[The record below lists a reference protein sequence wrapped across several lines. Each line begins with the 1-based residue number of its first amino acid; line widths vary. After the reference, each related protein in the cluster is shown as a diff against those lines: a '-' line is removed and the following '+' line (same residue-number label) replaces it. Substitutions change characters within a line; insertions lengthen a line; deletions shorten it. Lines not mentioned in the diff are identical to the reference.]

1 MLIIKNYSSNYK
13 MNIELLKIKTKTNYD
28 WDNTVYIYDI
38 DLNSMEII
46 KRESKIA
53 VNIYYIGYIAEHDNS
68 IISLYLVINRLNG
81 FIKEIKGTSDRYS
94 VANMGNRKIIN
105 IFDELWKSI
114 ENKITS
120 NSSINTFFNKI
131 KEYNKLRFNSD
142 LYLLAGKSIEFR
154 MLTININCV
163 IEKDNE
169 YYPEIYLDECL
180 YVNDDYL
187 KEYIS
192 NGSEIINHLE

>member
-1 MLIIKNYSSNYK
+1 MD
-13 MNIELLKIKTKTNYD
+13 IESLKIKTKTDYD
-28 WDNTVYIYDI
+28 WDNVVYIYDI
-38 DLNSMEII
+38 DVNSIEII
-46 KRESKIA
+46 KRESRIA
-53 VNIYYIGYIAEHDNS
+53 VNIYYIGYIPEHDNS

-81 FIKEIKGTSDRYS
+81 FIEEIEGTSDRYL
-94 VANMGNRKIIN
+94 VVTMGNRKIIN

-120 NSSINTFFNKI
+120 NSSINTSINKI
-131 KEYNKLRFNSD
+131 KEYNKLRYNSD
-142 LYLLAGKSIEFR
+142 LYLPSDKLIEFH

-169 YYPEIYLDECL
+169 YYPEIYLDACF

-187 KEYIS
+187 KEHIN
-192 NGSEIINHLE
+192 NGNKIIKN